1 MQEDDQ
7 LVRSMISKTKM
18 RDVTRKAMCIVIM
31 WLSKGVIVFVFIL
44 LEFKVILKYVPWCL
58 SYFWKFHGHIYSN
71 ILTLFSF

>member
-18 RDVTRKAMCIVIM
+18 RDVTRKVMCIVIM

-44 LEFKVILKYVPWCL
+44 LEFKVILKYVP
-58 SYFWKFHGHIYSN
+58 
-71 ILTLFSF
+71 